1 MLETLYQVP
10 ALVLL
15 LIAVAIALVLAC
27 GGQVLI
33 HHRFG
38 STDFVHHN
46 EVGGFII
53 AVVGTLYAVL
63 LGFLTTAVWEHFTEA
78 QQHAASESS
87 AAANAWHTAVGLPY
101 TVRSR
106 IRSKMNGYAGIM
118 IADEWPAMRR
128 GGFSTKADLALM
140 DAMSAAGDYV
150 PTNARETNAQL
161 VTQEQLSRVHDER
174 QRRLTNNDSAV
185 SWFEWLVLL
194 IGAACVVGFC
204 WLFGVQNAGVHLLMT
219 AAVAIVVVSVLVL
232 LFELQYPFRSGLG
245 LQPDAWSSFIEHIH
259 LMQNAGQM
267 DMRM

>member
-1 MLETLYQVP
+1 MLEALYQVP
-10 ALVLL
+10 TLVLL
-15 LIAVAIALVLAC
+15 LIALAIALVLAC
-27 GGQVLI
+27 GGQILV
-33 HHRFG
+33 HRRFR
-38 STDFVHHN
+38 SADFVQHN

-63 LGFLTTAVWEHFTEA
+63 LGFLTTSVWEHFTEA

-101 TVRSR
+101 AVRSR
-106 IRSKMNGYAGIM
+106 IRGKMNSYADIM

-150 PTNARETNAQL
+150 PTNPREANAQL
-161 VTQEQLSRVHDER
+161 ITQEQLSRVHDER

-194 IGAACVVGFC
+194 IGAVCVVGFC
-204 WLFGVQNAGVHLLMT
+204 WLFGVRNARVHLLMT

-245 LQPDAWSSFIEHIH
+245 IPPDAWSSFIEHIH